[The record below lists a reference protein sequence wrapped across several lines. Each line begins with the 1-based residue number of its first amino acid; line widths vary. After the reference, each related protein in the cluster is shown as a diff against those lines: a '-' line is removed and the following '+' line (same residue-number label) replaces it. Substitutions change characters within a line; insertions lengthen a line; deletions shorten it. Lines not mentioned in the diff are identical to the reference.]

1 MINRTYIVKTPTDQD
16 YVDICVRSPTGSR
29 AAPVANPLLYA
40 GVTPAPTGWAV
51 VCGDAAYYE
60 IRSRTLRIEHLAAE
74 GVAGGYTQRTNLGFQ
89 LVVTPYGVQT
99 VQGLMA
105 VMNGAQLSASLLAGV
120 GGDAGGAIANTVL
133 ADPAYG
139 PVIRIFNP
147 YMDVERSAFSAIYL
161 VHFSIAERKDEDLCN
176 IGGP

>member
-1 MINRTYIVKTPTDQD
+1 MINRTYIVKTPTDQPF
-16 YVDICVRSPTGSR
+16 VDICVRSPTGSR
-29 AAPVANPLLYA
+29 AAPVANPLLYL
-40 GVTPAPTGWAV
+40 GVTPPPTGWAA
-51 VCGDAAYYE
+51 VCGDSAYYE
-60 IRSRTLRIEHLAAE
+60 IRSRTLRIEHLAVE
-74 GVAGGYTQRTNLGFQ
+74 GVAGGYTQRTNLGFI
-89 LVVTPYGVQT
+89 LSVTPYGVQL

-105 VMNGAQLSASLLAGV
+105 VMNGAQLSSSLLAGV

-147 YMDVERSAFSAIYL
+147 YEDVERSSFASIY
-161 VHFSIAERKDEDLCN
+161 VVNFSIMERKDEDLCN